1 VLTLK
6 TPITEIHGIG
16 PTNARRLKHLG
27 INTILDL
34 IYYFPYRHDDFSHVV
49 VVSEIQPNEIN
60 TIKAKIQLI
69 NNRRSFRRRMFITE
83 GLVADNTGSVKVV
96 WFNQPYLTKILKP
109 GDQIIL
115 SGKVDSDHL
124 TPQFISPI
132 YEKVKKEQLHV
143 GRIVPVYSTTENLT
157 QKQIRF
163 FIKSVLFLI
172 KEIKDFLPEVVKKE
186 NNLMD
191 LPIALKQVHFPD
203 NQLILQKA
211 IHRLKFD
218 ELFLIQLGALQSKK
232 YLQKAKSPA
241 IKFKELT
248 TKKFVKSLP
257 FELTDDQRKASWE
270 IIKDLEKGKPMNRLL
285 EGDVGSGKTV
295 VAKIA
300 MLNTV
305 KNGFQTAFMAPTEIL
320 ALQHFNNLVLFLKDF
335 NLKIGIL
342 THSQIKTNF
351 SEKISKG
358 RMLKMAESGEIQ
370 IMVGTHALIQENVR
384 FKKLS
389 LVIIDEQ
396 HRFGVEQRKTLRE
409 KSSKQHQLIPHLLSM
424 TATPI
429 PRSLALTI
437 YGDLDLSILLHQP
450 KDRLKI
456 ITKIVSPEN
465 REKAYQF
472 IKNQIREGRQVF
484 VICPL
489 IEPSD
494 KLGVKSVKQE
504 YEKLDKNIFPDLKI
518 GLLHGKLKPR
528 EKEKI
533 MEDLKN
539 NKINILVSTSVVEVG
554 IDIPNATVM
563 MIEGAERFGLAQM
576 HQFRGRVGRSKY
588 QSYCFLFTESES
600 QKTDQ
605 RLNAL
610 VKSENGFELAEYD
623 LKLRGPGELY
633 GLRQSGL
640 PDLKMASLT
649 DVALIKQTRAAAQN
663 LIDQDPELKNY
674 PLLLQK
680 IAEFQNSIH
689 WE

>member
-1 VLTLK
+1 
-6 TPITEIHGIG
+6 
-16 PTNARRLKHLG
+16 
-27 INTILDL
+27 
-34 IYYFPYRHDDFSHVV
+34 
-49 VVSEIQPNEIN
+49 
-60 TIKAKIQLI
+60 
-69 NNRRSFRRRMFITE
+69 
-83 GLVADNTGSVKVV
+83 
-96 WFNQPYLTKILKP
+96 
-109 GDQIIL
+109 
-115 SGKVDSDHL
+115 
-124 TPQFISPI
+124 
-132 YEKVKKEQLHV
+132 
-143 GRIVPVYSTTENLT
+143 
-157 QKQIRF
+157 
-163 FIKSVLFLI
+163 
-172 KEIKDFLPEVVKKE
+172 
-186 NNLMD
+186 
-191 LPIALKQVHFPD
+191 
-203 NQLILQKA
+203 
-211 IHRLKFD
+211 
-218 ELFLIQLGALQSKK
+218 
-232 YLQKAKSPA
+232 
-241 IKFKELT
+241 
-248 TKKFVKSLP
+248 
-257 FELTDDQRKASWE
+257 
-270 IIKDLEKGKPMNRLL
+270 
-285 EGDVGSGKTV
+285 
-295 VAKIA
+295 
-300 MLNTV
+300 
-305 KNGFQTAFMAPTEIL
+305 MAPTEIL
-320 ALQHFNNLVLFLKDF
+320 ALQHFNNLSLFLKDF

-351 SEKISKG
+351 LEKISKG
-358 RMLKMAESGEIQ
+358 KMIKIIENGEVQ
-370 IMVGTHALIQENVR
+370 ITVGTHALIQENVQ
-384 FKKLS
+384 FKNLA
-389 LVIIDEQ
+389 LVIVDEQ

-409 KSSKQHQLIPHLLSM
+409 KSSQQHQLVPHLLSM

-437 YGDLDLSILLHQP
+437 YGDLDLSILSQPP

-472 IKNQIREGRQVF
+472 IRKQIEQGRQVF

-504 YEKLDKNIFPDLKI
+504 YEKLDKEVFPDLKI
-518 GLLHGKLKPR
+518 GFLHGKLKPQ

-539 NKINILVSTSVVEVG
+539 NKINILVATSVVEVG

-588 QSYCFLFTESES
+588 QSYCFLFTESAS

-649 DVALIKQTRAAAQN
+649 DVVLIKQCRAAAQG
-663 LIDQDPELKNY
+663 LIDSDPELKNY
-674 PLLLQK
+674 PLLAEK
-680 IAEFQNSIH
+680 IVEFQKAIH